1 MTPNALYTYVICN
14 KHNVRDKLMSSFPSA
29 EQDESDIMKDEEN
42 STSKNTSRNESSI
55 NESVATCDESD
66 ERILESRQET
76 IFTIN
81 IPKSDFEGLIIH
93 KKYQRTEH
101 KRRIIRHHTV
111 LQPGMWQHVFCQKI
125 WEATKLSCGFNFKN
139 HKLTSDG
146 QSGYANG
153 TCKCGSTI
161 KCKINNKEKLSTI
174 IKCRFTEG
182 NGRCGKR
189 YLRRPIRDAVVE
201 NMRGKFAM
209 AYRAEMAEQYMDHN
223 NKFSTIIIIHT
234 NNNKY

>member
-1 MTPNALYTYVICN
+1 MSKRGRPLIIDKSKVIELLIKYKNDVILDDGRIKSKCDKIWCTLSKEINDVMTPNALYTYVVCN
-14 KHNVRDKLMSSFPSA
+14 KHNVHDKLMSSFPSA

-42 STSKNTSRNESSI
+42 STSKNTSKNESSI
-55 NESVATCDESD
+55 NESVATCDESY

-81 IPKSDFEGLIIH
+81 IPKSDFEALIIH

-139 HKLTSDG
+139 HKLTRDG

-153 TCKCGSTI
+153 TW
-161 KCKINNKEKLSTI
+161 
-174 IKCRFTEG
+174 
-182 NGRCGKR
+182 
-189 YLRRPIRDAVVE
+189 
-201 NMRGKFAM
+201 
-209 AYRAEMAEQYMDHN
+209 
-223 NKFSTIIIIHT
+223 
-234 NNNKY
+234 